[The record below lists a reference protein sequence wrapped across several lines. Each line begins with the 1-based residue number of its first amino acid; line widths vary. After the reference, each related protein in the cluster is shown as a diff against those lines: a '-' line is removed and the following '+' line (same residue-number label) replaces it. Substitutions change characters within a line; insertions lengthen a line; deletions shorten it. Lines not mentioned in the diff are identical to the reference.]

1 MSTETSIFEKKLI
14 LAVLAL
20 LVTGGMMWTG
30 KIEPTTFENV
40 YVWIC
45 GVFILGE
52 ASADWAKWFMSGQ
65 QTQSSQQIK

>member
-1 MSTETSIFEKKLI
+1 MSAETSIFEKKLI
-14 LAVLAL
+14 LAALAL
-20 LVTGGMMWTG
+20 GITAAMMWTG
-30 KIEPTTFENV
+30 KIEPSTFENV

-65 QTQSSQQIK
+65 SAQASQQIK

>member
-1 MSTETSIFEKKLI
+1 MSAETSIFEKKLI

-20 LVTGGMMWTG
+20 AVTGVMMWTG
-30 KIEPTTFENV
+30 KIEPSTYENV

-52 ASADWAKWFMSGQ
+52 ASANWAQWFMTGRAA
-65 QTQSSQQIK
+65 TPAK